1 MSCLIETFEG
11 ESNFAKRADVFSMI
25 ERGVADEAVLNT
37 ILAGSSRWDE
47 PELWDFKLELPFY
60 ATGIKPSDSARA
72 ERDSKVDE
80 IVKDAVAFYNSFGGY
95 IIVGVADQQRSV
107 SGFDKRFD
115 VESLNKRIRSATGQ
129 SVECIYR
136 TLPWKNLTGEI
147 VQLGLLFIPRRA
159 PSILPAQFKVGAH
172 KSSTGQYA
180 FKKEDFYLRQLD
192 ECRPATSAE
201 DFAFLYADER
211 RRITLTLPPVRAF
224 MENNLPDR
232 DGELGKFIGREA
244 DMAALWGWL
253 SDRFSPVRLIC
264 GLGGV
269 GKTSL
274 AYQFAELFAYA
285 RPAQFDKLV
294 WLGAKIQTWHASR
307 DQYVA
312 LQRVDFFSVDDF
324 LSTLAA
330 ELGCPQALLEE
341 ANSRQDL
348 MDLTVEHL
356 SEFRF
361 LVVVDDV
368 DTLQDEDQ
376 QVLYHIVST
385 VFAQAKSKLLMTAR
399 RNLGMPRAHYIEL
412 GGIDEDD
419 YADFVESKCIL
430 LRIPNPAVSDS
441 THLADLLRISGGSPL
456 FTVSILR
463 FVSLG
468 ETLQRSLRLWS
479 GAAGEKVRDAAF
491 AKEVGRLSPAHARV
505 LLAAVYLRQTSP
517 VELAAVVGI
526 SDYDVSEALDKLRD
540 FSMVEVAS
548 ELPGG
553 ATILIPTTLS
563 LMNEVIEARIANYK
577 TLRDAC
583 FELRSIHA
591 DPVPFVMDAVRR
603 CMAHLTNKDT
613 KGATRVVDEAL
624 GKLPEHPDLVCLL
637 ARCKFTEGGHSRTD
651 AIALFKKAES
661 LGCRRSELF
670 EMWVEA
676 LQQEREWEGVVDVI
690 RRAEMKL
697 SSPGRFSVARANACL
712 QRADLLIRANRYKE
726 AEKVSLDASE
736 DIRNLLKNQMPS
748 LFRDDTRTAQK
759 VVIRKWLE
767 AIRIQCRSSVECG
780 RLLGAVV
787 KAIQHFG
794 WLDVPTAE
802 LAISLGAERYRTL
815 DQRVKFSQSSYE
827 SIALF
832 AKRVN
837 ILQRQAERLPKAA
850 SLVTALTA
858 FKPLVD
864 GVLSKAATGGHGDS
878 PFT

>member
-1 MSCLIETFEG
+1 MSYCVETFEG
-11 ESNFAKRADVFSMI
+11 ESNFAKRADVFAMI
-25 ERGVADEAVLNT
+25 ERGVTDETVINT
-37 ILAGSSRWDE
+37 ILGGSSRWDE
-47 PELWDFKLELPFY
+47 PELWDFKQELPVY
-60 ATGIKPSDSARA
+60 AAGIKPSDSVRA

-95 IIVGVADQQRSV
+95 IIVGVGDKQRSA

-115 VESLNKRIRSATGQ
+115 VESLNRRIRSVTGQ

-136 TLPWKNLTGEI
+136 TLPWNTIAGENI
-147 VQLGLLFIPRRA
+147 QLGLLFVPRRA
-159 PSILPAQFKVGAH
+159 PLILPAQFKVGAH
-172 KSSTGQYA
+172 KSSTGQCA
-180 FKKEDFYLRQLD
+180 FKKDDFYLRQLD

-201 DFAFLYADER
+201 DFAFLYSDER
-211 RRITLTLPPVRAF
+211 RRITVALPPVKAF
-224 MENNLPDR
+224 MDNNLPDR

-294 WLGAKIQTWHASR
+294 WLGAKVQTWQASR

-312 LQRVDFFSVDDF
+312 SQRVDFFNIDDF
-324 LSTLAA
+324 LSTLAT
-330 ELGCPQALLEE
+330 ELGCPQSLLDE
-341 ANSRQDL
+341 ANSQQDL

-376 QVLYHIVST
+376 QILYHIVST
-385 VFAQAKSKLLMTAR
+385 IFAQAKSKLLMTAR

-412 GGIDEDD
+412 GGIEKND
-419 YADFVESKCIL
+419 YADFVESKSNL
-430 LRIPNPAVSDS
+430 LRIPNPAVAGS
-441 THLADLLRISGGSPL
+441 TQLAEMLSVSGGSPL

-463 FVSLG
+463 LVSLG

-479 GAAGEKVRDAAF
+479 GAVGEKVRDAAF
-491 AKEVGRLSPAHARV
+491 AKEVGRLSAAHARV

-526 SDYDVSEALDKLRD
+526 SDYDVAEALDRLRD

-563 LMNEVIEARIANYK
+563 LMNQVIEARVENYEI
-577 TLRDAC
+577 LRDAC
-583 FELRSIHA
+583 YELRKIHA
-591 DPVPFVMDAVRR
+591 DPVPFVTDAVRR

-624 GKLPEHPDLVCLL
+624 RKLPDHPDLVCLL
-637 ARCKFTEGGHSRTD
+637 ARCKFTEGGHSRND

-670 EMWVEA
+670 EMWIEA
-676 LQQEREWEGVVDVI
+676 LQQKHDWEAVVDVV
-690 RRAEMKL
+690 RRAEKKL

-712 QRADLLIRANRYKE
+712 QRVDILIRANRYKE
-726 AEKVSLDASE
+726 ATQVSLDAAE
-736 DIRNLLKNQMPS
+736 DIRKLLRDPMPI
-748 LFRDDTRTAQK
+748 LFKDDTRIAQK
-759 VVIRKWLE
+759 VIIRKWLE
-767 AIRIQCRSSVECG
+767 AIRIQCQSIADSG
-780 RLLGAVV
+780 RLLGAVI
-787 KAIQHFG
+787 KAVQNFG
-794 WLDVPTAE
+794 WLDVPTAK
-802 LAISLGAERYRTL
+802 LAINLGRERYLIL
-815 DQRVKFSQSSYE
+815 DQRVKFSESAYE
-827 SIALF
+827 NIVLY
-832 AKRVN
+832 AKRIN
-837 ILQRQAERLPKAA
+837 ILKKQAERLPKAENV
-850 SLVTALTA
+850 VTALTD
-858 FKPLVD
+858 FEPLVD
-864 GVLSKAATGGHGDS
+864 RVLSKAAVGRDR
-878 PFT
+878 